1 MLVLFCQEGS
11 QYLPLYLI
19 IHIYPPSHHYHSL
32 PSLSALFFLNW
43 KPFPSSSLS
52 SLICMTPLLWTILCY
67 LHLSLCHHSPITPL
81 FCMFPRQKPYFIH
94 PTPVSSLSHTL
105 PPSSL
110 SPTTHSRLFFPAALS
125 TRRDVCVYHT
135 LISADT
141 CSTLLSLLFPL
152 YPHTHIHR
160 CTEGDEGKA

>member
-1 MLVLFCQEGS
+1 MEVIACPFLSGRIPISASLS
-11 QYLPLYLI
+11 
-19 IHIYPPSHHYHSL
+19 YHPHL
-32 PSLSALFFLNW
+32 PSI
-43 KPFPSSSLS
+43 SSLS
-52 SLICMTPLLWTILCY
+52 LFTFPFCPFFSLIGNLFHPPLY
-67 LHLSLCHHSPITPL
+67 PHLSVWLLSSGPSSVTCIYPSVTIPPITPL

-152 YPHTHIHR
+152 
-160 CTEGDEGKA
+160 